1 MSGHEGVK
9 VCQVNLT
16 RGYRGGERQTELLVR
31 ELHARSIRQ
40 RVIVRKDEELA
51 RRLSDIE
58 GLDLHCIS
66 RPHLASIGLARG
78 WLVHAHE
85 AKAVHF
91 AHWAN
96 ILHGTPYLLTRRIN
110 RPPSDRWL
118 TRRAYRK
125 ASAVVG
131 VAAAVAE
138 GLRNYEPTLSP
149 KVIHSA
155 MSMLPVD
162 TERAAAI
169 RSRWTGKF
177 LVGHAG
183 ALDNSQK
190 GQSYLIQAARIL
202 ATELPQLHFVLLGSG
217 PDEARFRQE
226 AAELNNIT
234 FEGFVKNVGDYMS
247 TFDLF
252 VLPSLHEGIGGIL
265 LDAMSFGVPVV
276 ASAVDGLPEIVQ
288 DDRNGILVPP
298 MDVACLA
305 GAIRRLYNNPALRE
319 RFGAEGHKVAAAHRP
334 EAMADQYLAVYTEL
348 ASNRN

>member
-1 MSGHEGVK
+1 MNDSTGIK
-9 VCQVNLT
+9 VCHVNLT

-31 ELHARSIRQ
+31 ELHARSVPQ
-40 RVIVRKDEELA
+40 RVIVRKGEELA
-51 RRLSDIE
+51 RRLSDID
-58 GLDLHCIS
+58 GLDLHCIR

-91 AHWAN
+91 AHWAHWA
-96 ILHGTPYLLTRRIN
+96 HGAPYLLTRRIN
-110 RPPSDRWL
+110 RPPSDRWM

-125 ASAVVG
+125 ADAVVA

-138 GLRNYEPTLSP
+138 GLRAYEPTLSP
-149 KVIHSA
+149 TVIHSA
-155 MSMLPVD
+155 MSMLPVSSV
-162 TERAAAI
+162 RAGQI
-169 RSRWTGKF
+169 RGRWPGKF

-190 GQSYLIQAARIL
+190 GQSYLIQAARRL
-202 ATELPQLHFVLLGSG
+202 ARELPQLHFVLLGSG

-226 AAELNNIT
+226 AAGLDNIT

-247 TFDLF
+247 VFDLF

-276 ASAVDGLPEIVQ
+276 ASNVDGLPEIVQ
-288 DDRNGILVPP
+288 NDHNGFLVPP
-298 MDVACLA
+298 ADEA
-305 GAIRRLYNNPALRE
+305 GLVRAIRRLYNDASLRA
-319 RFGAEGHKVAAAHRP
+319 RFGAEGRKVAVAHQP
-334 EAMADQYLAVYTEL
+334 EAMADQYLSIYADMT
-348 ASNRN
+348 STR

>member
-1 MSGHEGVK
+1 MSGTAGIK
-9 VCQVNLT
+9 VCHVNLT

-31 ELHARSIRQ
+31 ELHARSVPQ
-40 RVIVRKDEELA
+40 RVIVRKGEELA
-51 RRLSDIE
+51 RRLGDID
-58 GLDLHCIS
+58 GLDLHCIR

-96 ILHGTPYLLTRRIN
+96 WAHGAPYLLTRRIN
-110 RPPSDRWL
+110 RPPSDRWV

-125 ASAVVG
+125 AGAVVA

-138 GLRNYEPTLSP
+138 GLRAYEPALSP
-149 KVIHSA
+149 AVIHSA

-162 TERAAAI
+162 PERAKQI
-169 RSRWTGKF
+169 RDRWPGKF
-177 LVGHAG
+177 LIGHAG

-190 GQSYLIQAARIL
+190 GQSYLIQAARRL
-202 ATELPQLHFVLLGSG
+202 ASELPQLHFVLLGSG

-226 AAELNNIT
+226 AAGLDNIT

-247 TFDLF
+247 VFDLF

-265 LDAMSFGVPVV
+265 LDAMSFGVPVI
-276 ASAVDGLPEIVQ
+276 ATAVDGLPEIVGNEH
-288 DDRNGILVPP
+288 NGVLIPPADAGSLVS
-298 MDVACLA
+298 
-305 GAIRRLYNNPALRE
+305 AIRRLHDDAELRE
-319 RFGAEGHKVAAAHRP
+319 RFVGEGYKVAADHQP
-334 EAMADQYLAVYTEL
+334 QGMADQYHNLYREL
-348 ASNRN
+348 AKTPR